1 MFWLYLT
8 IYVLIASGAIFA
20 LLVAAAKWTELDMPM
35 GYVICGIFWP
45 VAALPAAAYIAAAWY
60 VQRKEAEDGE
70 RSEIHR

>member
-20 LLVAAAKWTELDMPM
+20 LLVAAAKWTKLDMPM

-45 VAALPAAAYIAAAWY
+45 VAALPAAAYVAAAWY
-60 VQRKEAEDGE
+60 IIRKEEENGQGN
-70 RSEIHR
+70 SIHR